1 MAGAV
6 AVLCALV
13 TSPAIAQQVAG
24 APPPAA
30 VEDGTTSS
38 DTAPPPR
45 VRPAPPRPVYRPRP
59 APRPSPRPGPRPAP
73 IEVLPQPPGPPAPGA
88 VEGGTTT
95 GTVQPRRIQRAPAQP
110 VDEYAGGGTAQG
122 SATRQSAPDATAPS
136 KAAVQAPDSGS
147 GAPDDRGDTEGDAQP
162 SPEASDADG
171 ASGAKTEGSPA
182 TKHGDDTSP
191 NMIERIVGV
200 VPLPLKVALGV
211 LVVLLV
217 LAIAGA
223 LRTQRRLALAERRAA
238 TDVLTGLPNRRHADE
253 TLERLLASAR
263 RKGRSVAVMLFDLDR
278 FKAVNDRFGHAVGD
292 DALRATA
299 DGTRELLR
307 ASDYVAR
314 FGGEEFIVLLS
325 ETASSEARTV
335 AEALRSR
342 IAELEVAGLD
352 GRLTASFGIAAYPDH
367 GVGADELIKAADV
380 ALYRAKEAG
389 RDRVETSAQRLRR
402 VA

>member
-1 MAGAV
+1 MVMAGSV

-13 TSPAIAQQVAG
+13 TAPAIAQQVAG

-38 DTAPPPR
+38 DAAPPPR
-45 VRPAPPRPVYRPRP
+45 IRPAPPRPVYRPRP
-59 APRPSPRPGPRPAP
+59 APRPRPRPAP

-95 GTVQPRRIQRAPAQP
+95 GTVGPRRIQRAPAQP
-110 VDEYAGGGTAQG
+110 VDEYAGGGAAQG

-136 KAAVQAPDSGS
+136 EAAEQAPDSGS
-147 GAPDDRGDTEGDAQP
+147 GAPDDRGETEGDAEP

-171 ASGAKTEGSPA
+171 ASGAQTDGSPA

-200 VPLPLKVALGV
+200 VPLPLKVVLGV

-278 FKAVNDRFGHAVGD
+278 FKAINDRFGHAVGD
-292 DALRATA
+292 DALRTTA
-299 DGTRELLR
+299 DETRELLR
-307 ASDYVAR
+307 AGDYVAR

-325 ETASSEARTV
+325 ETGSAEARTV

-380 ALYRAKEAG
+380 ALYRAKETG
-389 RDRVETSAQRLRR
+389 RDRIETSTQRLRR